1 MAKIGHTVAE
11 KLVLAA
17 AEIESSGKS
26 PFTAEHLVVSAWRM
40 FPDAFG
46 LKGYEHPDSNRVYAE
61 IMGSKPIRKRG
72 YLQKTGEKRYSLTDS
87 GRQLA
92 SQLKRLA
99 TPREA
104 KKAAVAREVID
115 HIKSLLTCKAFS
127 KHIKNSDANLT
138 FLDACTFWGI
148 TSRSSAVQLDGKQT
162 NLEHNLELVLRL
174 VRKGPLTAEHGG
186 QPFTEFEIE
195 KLWETHEVLKER
207 FADDLSLIR
216 RRTDERKIIKNR
228 KQ

>member
-26 PFTAEHLVVSAWRM
+26 PFTAEDLVVSAWTM

-72 YLQKTGEKRYSLTDS
+72 YLQKTGEKRYCLTDS

-92 SQLKRLA
+92 SQLKGLA

-104 KKAAVAREVID
+104 EKAALAREVID
-115 HIKSLLTCKAFS
+115 HIKSLLKSKAFT
-127 KHIKNSDANLT
+127 KHIKNSDADLT
-138 FLDACTFWGI
+138 FLDACTFWSI
-148 TSRSSAVQLDGKQT
+148 TPRSSAIQLDGKQAD
-162 NLEHNLELVLRL
+162 LEHNLELVLQL
-174 VRKGPLTAEHGG
+174 ARKGPLTAEHGG
-186 QPFTEFEIE
+186 RPFAEFEIE
-195 KLWETHEVLKER
+195 KLRETHQVLKGK
-207 FADDLSLIR
+207 FADDLILIR
-216 RRTDERKIIKNR
+216 KRTDERKTIKNR
-228 KQ
+228 KR